1 MSRKL
6 VVTLVLI
13 LFLLPFVSWYYLNS
27 GLTWRKEAQA
37 IMNGTVVFPSGA
49 WKDSRDVLFSSELLD
64 EHVTLVSKLTC
75 DNMTEQSDIL
85 SKIYDQFKET
95 KKANYIL
102 LTECEQS
109 INTGSDSLKVNWFVF
124 NCLDSINQCNTFFP
138 NWPAGKSFALVDR
151 DNLIRSYYSATT
163 KEEKRL
169 LLEHMALLL
178 PRERSDKVELRRDT
192 TK

>member
-37 IMNGTVVFPSGA
+37 IMNGTTVFTSGK
-49 WKDSRDVLFSSELLD
+49 WQDDRGTIFSSDMLD
-64 EHVTLVSKLTC
+64 EHVTLAAKIDCANKDDHTVILT
-75 DNMTEQSDIL
+75 Q
-85 SKIYDQFKET
+85 IYEQFKDT

-102 LTECEQS
+102 LHECDQP
-109 INTGSDSLKVNWFVF
+109 ITMGADTLRANWFVF
-124 NCLDSINQCNTFFP
+124 NCLDSIDQCQTFFTA
-138 NWPAGKSFALVDR
+138 WPAGKSFALIDR
-151 DNLIRSYYSATT
+151 DNVIRSYYSVST
-163 KEEKRL
+163 KDEKRI

-178 PRERSDKVELRRDT
+178 PRDRSDKVELKRESS
-192 TK
+192 K

>member
-37 IMNGTVVFPSGA
+37 IMNGTVVFPSGQ
-49 WKDSRDVLFSSELLD
+49 WKDSKGTTFSSGIID
-64 EHVTLVSKLTC
+64 EHVTLVTKMDC
-75 DNMTEQSDIL
+75 ADKDDHAAIL
-85 SKIYDQFKET
+85 DKIYDQFKDT

-102 LTECEQS
+102 FNECDQPLVL
-109 INTGSDSLKVNWFVF
+109 NTDTMRINWFVF
-124 NCLDSINQCNTFFP
+124 NCMDSIHHCQTFFP
-138 NWPAGKSFALVDR
+138 NWPAGKSFALIDR
-151 DNLIRSYYSATT
+151 DNVIRSYYSAST
-163 KEEKRL
+163 KDEKRI

-178 PRERSDKVELRRDT
+178 PRERSDKVELKRDSF
-192 TK
+192 K

>member
-27 GLTWRKEAQA
+27 GLTWRKQAQA
-37 IMNGTVVFPSGA
+37 IMNGTVVFPSGT
-49 WKDSRDVLFSSELLD
+49 WKDARDITFSSELLD

-75 DNMTEQSDIL
+75 DNMSEQTDIL
-85 SKIYDQFKET
+85 TRIYDQFKET

-102 LTECEQS
+102 LQECEQAS
-109 INTGSDSLKVNWFVF
+109 GITEDSLKVNWFVF
-124 NCLDSINQCNTFFP
+124 NCRDSINLCNTFFP
-138 NWPAGKSFALVDR
+138 DWPEGKTFALVDR
-151 DNLIRSYYSATT
+151 DNVIRSYYSATT